1 MTASLLLAA
10 TVPLATLVSL
20 VVAPVVVPSGF
31 TRLATRLVT
40 AVAPATVVPSAFT
53 SAAL

>member
-10 TVPLATLVSL
+10 TVPSATLVNL

-31 TRLATRLVT
+31 TRLATGLVT